1 MAWSDAA
8 RAAALQARRSSR
20 GALALHKHAL
30 SSSVRKLYAK
40 SIRAMRAGTKPYN
53 SLTIEMARMST
64 NSRNARRRGKKYIAR
79 GY

>member
-8 RAAALQARRSSR
+8 RAAAAASRRAHR
-20 GALALHKHAL
+20 GTLALHKNAVSH
-30 SSSVRKLYAK
+30 SVRQLYAK